1 MSRRNSRILAFQA
14 LYSWEVSQSS
24 LEDLLA
30 FSWLQKESDESGNEV
45 SESSDSTKEVS
56 VEGLDVEEKTFAEM
70 LITGTLEHISEI
82 DEIIKNHLSEKWSFD
97 RVNKVTLAILRT
109 AVYEIK
115 YLAGSAKSIVI
126 DEAVTI
132 AKRYGADDAYK
143 FINAIL
149 DKISKEN

>member
-24 LEDLLA
+24 LEDLLT
-30 FSWLQKESDESGNEV
+30 FSWLQKDSDETANETV
-45 SESSDSTKEVS
+45 DSESSAEVS

-70 LITGTLEHISEI
+70 LITGTLEHIAEI
-82 DEIIKNHLSEKWSFD
+82 DDIIKNHLSEKWTFE
-97 RVNKVTLAILRT
+97 RVSKVTLAILRT
-109 AVYEIK
+109 AIYEMK

-143 FINAIL
+143 FVNAIL

>member
-24 LEDLLA
+24 LEDLLT
-30 FSWLQKESDESGNEV
+30 FSWLQKDSDETANETV
-45 SESSDSTKEVS
+45 DSESSAEVS

-70 LITGTLEHISEI
+70 LITGTLEHIAEI
-82 DEIIKNHLSEKWSFD
+82 DDVIKNHLSEKWTFE
-97 RVNKVTLAILRT
+97 RVSKVTLAILRT
-109 AVYEIK
+109 AIYEMK

-143 FINAIL
+143 FVNAIL
-149 DKISKEN
+149 DKIGKEN

>member
-70 LITGTLEHISEI
+70 LITGTLEHVSEI